1 MTENASA
8 EMLETLANSIRAK
21 DPDGLSGELAGL
33 IVMSDRF
40 NRSQNGFLASQ
51 LKDTN
56 STLREI
62 LVSLNGNGHVK
73 DSIAWRLTQTELTAQ
88 NALKQAEKAEA
99 RALAAEK
106 DSKNGGIAFA
116 IIKWGA
122 GIVGALLIAAL
133 IGSILI

>member
-40 NRSQNGFLASQ
+40 NRSQIGFVASQ

-56 STLREI
+56 GICKDI
-62 LVSLNGNGHVK
+62 LVSLNGNGHVEE
-73 DSIAWRLTQTELTAQ
+73 SIVWRLTQTELTAQ
-88 NALKQAEKAEA
+88 NALKQAEAAEA

-106 DSKNGGIAFA
+106 ESKNGGIAFA

-122 GIVGALLIAAL
+122 AIAGGLLIVAL
-133 IGSILI
+133 VGQVIS

>member
-8 EMLETLANSIRAK
+8 EMIEQLAHSIRAK

-33 IVMSDRF
+33 IAMSDKF
-40 NRSQNGFLASQ
+40 NRAQNGSLADQ
-51 LKDTN
+51 LKDHGA
-56 STLREI
+56 LLKKI
-62 LVSLNGNGHVK
+62 FVSLNGNGHVE
-73 DSIAWRLTQTELTAQ
+73 DSLIWRLTQTELTAE
-88 NALKQAEKAEA
+88 NALKRAEAAEA

-106 DSKNGGIAFA
+106 ESKNGGIAFA

-122 GIVGALLIAAL
+122 GIAGALLIAAL